1 MHNSIQKYKDIISA
15 IDRKV
20 EEQKIN
26 LKPKVIAVSKTFKLE
41 KILPLIDYGHLDY
54 GENKVQ
60 EAIDKWSEIKLIKQN
75 IKLHLIGKLQTNKV
89 KHAIKIFDYIH
100 SVDSMKLAQKI
111 ADEQHKQKKNL
122 KLFIQ
127 VNIGDEEQKSGVNV
141 DQIDDLIT
149 FSKKLN
155 LNIVGLMCIPPVN
168 KEPDKYFK
176 EIKDLN
182 NKFNLPEIS
191 MGMSSDYL
199 KAVENSSTYL
209 RIGSSIFGLRNQ

>member
-1 MHNSIQKYKDIISA
+1 MHNSVQKYKDIISA
-15 IDRKV
+15 INRKI

-41 KILPLIDYGHLDY
+41 KIIPLIEYGHLDY

-60 EAIDKWSEIKLIKQN
+60 EAIDKWTDIKLKNKN

-100 SVDSMKLAQKI
+100 SVDSMKLARKI
-111 ADEQHKQKKNL
+111 ADEQQKQNKNV

-127 VNIGDEEQKSGVNV
+127 LNIGVEEQKSGVNV